1 LRIVV
6 CGYRYPAFSSKDMT
20 EYCEKL
26 HRILID
32 ENERLKAIDIAFK
45 VVNQTIESYKM
56 KYPNTNVR
64 SYLEQK
70 ILQSN

>member
-1 LRIVV
+1 V
-6 CGYRYPAFSSKDMT
+6 
-20 EYCEKL
+20 KL

-56 KYPNTNVR
+56 KYPNTNVKELFR
-64 SYLEQK
+64 TKNFTIELIEEAKKYQPTSK
-70 ILQSN
+70 